1 MKYIGIWRNDVGF
14 FLSDFFT
21 ECYAL
26 LWAPCASLPHNGRE
40 RPSAHSLYGRRKFI
54 ATGFSCIYSLVNQI
68 NWTAKSILYS
78 NKIIDYRN
86 FDVTALHLLHWFCKP
101 RCKSKELPTTTMVK
115 RAASSGRFII
125 VGVEDWIVEKTS
137 SSPVVCKSSEIHF
150 LFCGT
155 GIIYDEFKRPLLFL
169 RY

>member
-1 MKYIGIWRNDVGF
+1 MIKF
-14 FLSDFFT
+14 FSFRFHYRMLCTFMSSVRKFAAQWKRTTLGAFT
-21 ECYAL
+21 V
-26 LWAPCASLPHNGRE
+26 RKK
-40 RPSAHSLYGRRKFI
+40 KFI
-54 ATGFSCIYSLVNQI
+54 ATGFLCIYSLVNQI

-78 NKIIDYRN
+78 IKIIDYRN

-101 RCKSKELPTTTMVK
+101 RCKSKELPTTTKVK

-155 GIIYDEFKRPLLFL
+155 GIIYDEFKRPLLLL